1 MTTTATVLLH
11 LLTIM
16 TLVILNWSIYRE
28 IKRRS
33 KWLQNENPEN
43 PRTVQ
48 RQREIRMAFMLVIV
62 ILVFLVCHTLR
73 FLLSVV
79 ELSEVFFGE

>member
-1 MTTTATVLLH
+1 
-11 LLTIM
+11 M

-33 KWLQNENPEN
+33 KWLQNVNPDN

-48 RQREIRMAFMLVIV
+48 KQREIRMAFLLVIV

-73 FLLSVV
+73 FFLSVV
-79 ELSEVFFGE
+79 ELSEVFFGKSYFTFSFVIINF

>member
-1 MTTTATVLLH
+1 
-11 LLTIM
+11 M

-33 KWLQNENPEN
+33 KWLQNANPKN
-43 PRTVQ
+43 TRTVQ
-48 RQREIRMAFMLVIV
+48 RQREIRMAVMLVIV

-73 FLLSVV
+73 FFLSVI
-79 ELSEVFFGE
+79 ELSEVFFGKSHFTISYVIIHF